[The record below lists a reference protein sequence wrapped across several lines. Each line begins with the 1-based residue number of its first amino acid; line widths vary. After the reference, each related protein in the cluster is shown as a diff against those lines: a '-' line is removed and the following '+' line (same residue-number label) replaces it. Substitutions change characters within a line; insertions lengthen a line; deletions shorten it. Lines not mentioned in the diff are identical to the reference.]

1 VGEQAVAARA
11 DFKDLVLSAKETM
24 TSKESPNY
32 KLPILYPFLGDDPED
47 EFQKLTVKTN
57 ENGYACV
64 GFYPGN
70 ASNFSYKLRAS
81 LGGDTEDWIIKTR
94 KRSEMDP
101 RYAVGGYGYLPS
113 TAIVGQQLEIGAMF
127 KQYNYDPTHCNVD
140 TCIIDMLPLSDEIAT
155 WSYSLNSG
163 PPINFR
169 DTQLDLNGGTSINWV
184 VGQDPLMAKGD
195 NIEIYVET
203 WWTEIAVAADI
214 NAVMPEDVKIKM
226 EKVMFNSSAA
236 LPEGGTVA
244 SSFLGLSDLGV
255 KVTIENQPS
264 FFGRMELSEESATG
278 GRNMLDSPKPYYY
291 EADPNNSVIFPKEM
305 QGKYFYSLTPFAP
318 RGTFTLKLF
327 DHESDMMISSTFAK
341 IENDYMTFDC
351 TPNPQNL
358 NQCQGTLAWRDGSG
372 IPFWG
377 WAATSGG
384 RTNYPYLPPG
394 TYTIND
400 INDHML
406 YEKNGAYCDNSV
418 LFDPNVLPEPYQC
431 WSAPFIETIPPN
443 SVFDSKVG
451 RGRQAISIHPDGHGI
466 GTDGCIGIDPNFPT
480 RQIRANLEIFFRD
493 FGQMKVIVQ

>member
-244 SSFLGLSDLGV
+244 SSFLGLSDQGV

-327 DHESDMMISSTFAK
+327 DHESDMMINGTYGK
-341 IENDYMTFDC
+341 VENDYLEMSCLDRTNGKC
-351 TPNPQNL
+351 TGYLHWMDPLGNVIK
-358 NQCQGTLAWRDGSG
+358 TWEAV
-372 IPFWG
+372 
-377 WAATSGG
+377 SGG
-384 RTNYPYLPPG
+384 AVGYPYLPPLPDSTCTQNAG
-394 TYTIND
+394 ISNYTATNFRLRD
-400 INDHML
+400 PSDA
-406 YEKNGAYCDNSV
+406 NGGFCDPGSIMQYVIWQRCWSV
-418 LFDPNVLPEPYQC
+418 DLLPRAVYDCNAHRTRSDLRIHPLPE
-431 WSAPFIETIPPN
+431 S
-443 SVFDSKVG
+443 
-451 RGRQAISIHPDGHGI
+451 GI
-466 GTDGCIGIDPNFPT
+466 TKGCIGVSNSASDLRLYFQDYLLIN
-480 RQIRANLEIFFRD
+480 E
-493 FGQMKVIVQ
+493 MKLIVH